1 MKLLFERS
9 VKGRG
14 SDILPEI
21 STGEFRPDEKYLRKS
36 ELRLPEISEVDLG
49 RHYTQLM
56 KQTHGVNDGF
66 YPLGSCT
73 MKYNPRV
80 DEETAS
86 LDKFTQVHPLQ
97 PQCSVQ
103 GSMEVLYKA
112 EKLLCEITGM
122 DAMTLQ
128 PAAGAHGDPAFG

>member
-21 STGEFRPDEKYLRKS
+21 TTGSYRPETKYLRQSKMH
-36 ELRLPEISEVDLG
+36 LPEISEVDLG

-86 LDKFTQVHPLQ
+86 LPDFTQ
-97 PQCSVQ
+97 
-103 GSMEVLYKA
+103 
-112 EKLLCEITGM
+112 I
-122 DAMTLQ
+122 
-128 PAAGAHGDPAFG
+128 